1 MQTKKTGLGL
11 KPEVIIPCNSKKQNK
26 KEKNISNRFASPYF
40 FLSVTALTK
49 GTQFKSFWL
58 PGPLS
63 TALFYSLTLSP
74 PTCLTLNSNTN
85 SPPLPVLTLHPMKTL
100 GFWYSVPFVSEAT

>member
-11 KPEVIIPCNSKKQNK
+11 KPELIIPCNSKKQK
-26 KEKNISNRFASPYF
+26 GEKYIQQVCFPT

-63 TALFYSLTLSP
+63 TALFYLFNSQ
-74 PTCLTLNSNTN
+74 PTN
-85 SPPLPVLTLHPMKTL
+85 LPYPQFQH
-100 GFWYSVPFVSEAT
+100 